1 MVGDTTYIP
10 KITWLEIP
18 CTNMRSH
25 GWDTTYIPEIT
36 WLEIPCTNLRSHG
49 WRYNVHT
56 WDHMVGD
63 TTYIPE
69 ITWLDITCTNLR
81 SHSWRYNVHT
91 WDHMVGDTTYIPE
104 ITWLEI
110 PCTHLRS
117 HGWRYHVHT
126 LDHMVEIPRTL
137 ESITYFAHWMN
148 VWCSSICL
156 SRPFCK
162 LSVLVSRGACR
173 TVKGLEYQYSN
184 TIEPTKVV
192 FKIMVFYMWHIRCNK
207 NMFQLLWYDSLNNSL
222 NKIPWAMI

>member
-1 MVGDTTYIP
+1 
-10 KITWLEIP
+10 
-18 CTNMRSH
+18 
-25 GWDTTYIPEIT
+25 
-36 WLEIPCTNLRSHG
+36 
-49 WRYNVHT
+49 
-56 WDHMVGD
+56 
-63 TTYIPE
+63 
-69 ITWLDITCTNLR
+69 
-81 SHSWRYNVHT
+81 
-91 WDHMVGDTTYIPE
+91 MVGDTTYIPE

-110 PCTHLRS
+110 PRTHLRS

-207 NMFQLLWYDSLNNSL
+207 NMFQLLWYDSLNNSFKKYL
-222 NKIPWAMI
+222 GQWFKKCVGNYIICLIQCVLMYCCLVQRPRTSCLSHFR